1 MINEVEV
8 GTLCLE
14 QHDDQGDGDT
24 GTGTDT
30 DTGNDCRKQQYSEI
44 FSISETYYHN
54 NFNGISPAYDVAI
67 LKLNASS
74 TIQPVV
80 LDHGEFSPAYS
91 IGEFYVF
98 NLDFTSRIWKSTHI
112 YIYIYIFL

>member
-24 GTGTDT
+24 GTGSGTG
-30 DTGNDCRKQQYSEI
+30 TGNDCRKQQYSET

-91 IGEFYVF
+91 IGAF
-98 NLDFTSRIWKSTHI
+98 NFSKFDLTSRIWKNTHI
-112 YIYIYIFL
+112 YISL